1 MKKGKTETGFAF
13 TLDENVFDD
22 MELLEM
28 LVGIDK
34 GDATELP
41 AVVARILGEDQ
52 KKKLYDHCRGE
63 DGRVPVSRV
72 GAEIAAI
79 FAAFDKSKKS

>member
-1 MKKGKTETGFAF
+1 MKKGKTESGFTF
-13 TLDENVFDD
+13 IVDDSVFDD

-28 LVGIDK
+28 LVDIDK
-34 GDATELP
+34 GNSAALP
-41 AVVARILGEDQ
+41 GVIAHILGDEQ
-52 KKKLYDHCRGE
+52 KKKLYEHCRGE

-72 GAEIAAI
+72 GAELAAI

>member
-28 LVGIDK
+28 LVEIDK
-34 GDATELP
+34 GEASALP
-41 AVVARILGEDQ
+41 AVVTRILGVDQ
-52 KKKLYDHCRGE
+52 KKKLYDHCRE
-63 DGRVPVSRV
+63 ENGRVPVSRI
-72 GAEIAAI
+72 GSEIASI